1 MAATT
6 LPEPGRTP
14 AAPQLRLQ
22 HQVILALDLGQT
34 TGWAVR
40 NADGV
45 ITHGTVQFRPGR
57 HEGGGMPFLRF
68 RAWLQEL
75 DETVDGIDVV
85 FFEEVHGHRG
95 TAAAQTYGGFLAHL
109 TAWAEMNKF
118 PYEGVPVG
126 TIDDPFCV
134 VGHPNLED
142 FVASCRRIHPGP
154 VRKLSLVRPTGRAM
168 M

>member
-1 MAATT
+1 V
-6 LPEPGRTP
+6 P
-14 AAPQLRLQ
+14 ALAGGAPADNA
-22 HQVILALDLGQT
+22 ILALDLGQT

-75 DETVDGIDVV
+75 DETVDGIDAV

-95 TAAAQTYGGFLAHL
+95 TAAAQVYGGFLAHL
-109 TAWAEMNKF
+109 SAWAEMNKI
-118 PYEGVPVG
+118 PTRVYRSAPSSG
-126 TIDDPFCV
+126 TSRARATP
-134 VGHPNLED
+134 
-142 FVASCRRIHPGP
+142 RR
-154 VRKLSLVRPTGRAM
+154 RR
-168 M
+168 